1 MSIVFLFDENP
12 DVASAGSGG
21 AAVGG
26 ARSVPDH
33 AARSN
38 SERAAPS
45 ARVGNR
51 FSAPQIVWN
60 RSNRCAGGAWRGAGG
75 QAQMGEDFD
84 NHRRIFDACP
94 EPRRRGGDDLQAAAA
109 VRAVFDV
116 DVEDPFEWP
125 DAPGGP
131 YPLWLTLPFPN
142 NQFAYGIG
150 VHLTTCNAEIDSV
163 CQDLSGDGDSHI
175 HTEIRYRE
183 RGIRGAGHPADVVAM
198 GWAPWWRCAIALI
211 GSPGDTF
218 SVHASLTMGLKS
230 HACLWQ

>member
-1 MSIVFLFDENP
+1 MEFTLIVFCIGILNHLFFWPEQYRRTGGMSIVFLFDENP

-60 RSNRCAGGAWRGAGG
+60 KSNRCAGERGGARVGRPRWARILTITGG
-75 QAQMGEDFD
+75 SSMA
-84 NHRRIFDACP
+84 AL
-94 EPRRRGGDDLQAAAA
+94 RRRLRTGDDLQAAAA

-116 DVEDPFEWP
+116 DVEDPFEQP
-125 DAPGGP
+125 GPTQARRAP
-131 YPLWLTLPFPN
+131 
-142 NQFAYGIG
+142 
-150 VHLTTCNAEIDSV
+150 
-163 CQDLSGDGDSHI
+163 
-175 HTEIRYRE
+175 
-183 RGIRGAGHPADVVAM
+183 
-198 GWAPWWRCAIALI
+198 CACA
-211 GSPGDTF
+211 
-218 SVHASLTMGLKS
+218 
-230 HACLWQ
+230 

>member
-45 ARVGNR
+45 ARVGKR

-60 RSNRCAGGAWRGAGG
+60 KSNRCAGERGGARVGRPRWARILTITGG
-75 QAQMGEDFD
+75 SSMA
-84 NHRRIFDACP
+84 AL
-94 EPRRRGGDDLQAAAA
+94 RRRLRTGDDLQAAAA

-116 DVEDPFEWP
+116 DVEDPFEQ
-125 DAPGGP
+125 PGP
-131 YPLWLTLPFPN
+131 T
-142 NQFAYGIG
+142 QA
-150 VHLTTCNAEIDSV
+150 
-163 CQDLSGDGDSHI
+163 
-175 HTEIRYRE
+175 
-183 RGIRGAGHPADVVAM
+183 RGAHGA
-198 GWAPWWRCAIALI
+198 
-211 GSPGDTF
+211 
-218 SVHASLTMGLKS
+218 
-230 HACLWQ
+230 

>member
-60 RSNRCAGGAWRGAGG
+60 KSNRCAG
-75 QAQMGEDFD
+75 E
-84 NHRRIFDACP
+84 
-94 EPRRRGGDDLQAAAA
+94 RGGARVGRPRWARILTITGGSSMAAMIFKLPMGPALAVA
-109 VRAVFDV
+109 VRLSQFVFS
-116 DVEDPFEWP
+116 FR
-125 DAPGGP
+125 
-131 YPLWLTLPFPN
+131 
-142 NQFAYGIG
+142 
-150 VHLTTCNAEIDSV
+150 H
-163 CQDLSGDGDSHI
+163 
-175 HTEIRYRE
+175 R
-183 RGIRGAGHPADVVAM
+183 
-198 GWAPWWRCAIALI
+198 
-211 GSPGDTF
+211 
-218 SVHASLTMGLKS
+218 
-230 HACLWQ
+230 